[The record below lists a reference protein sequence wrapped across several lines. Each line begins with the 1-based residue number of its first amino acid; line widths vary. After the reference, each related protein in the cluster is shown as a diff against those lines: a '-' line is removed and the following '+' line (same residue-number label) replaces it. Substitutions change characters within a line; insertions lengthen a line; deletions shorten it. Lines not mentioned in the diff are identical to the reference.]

1 MDYVISKCEVCQNQ
15 QLKTVLKLGSFPLC
29 DDLIPIT
36 SNDIS
41 LEYPI
46 EILFCKS
53 CFTAHQKY
61 NVPKNKL
68 FPLSYH
74 YRARFTADVVRGMK
88 DLTQKVN
95 DFFIHSGVRGKKIVD
110 IGSND
115 GTLLDTFKELGAVTI
130 GVEPTDA
137 ALDSEGKGHFIY
149 QKFFDRTVVNSILN
163 NFSTPDIITFT
174 NVFAHIEDLPNLINN
189 LNLLMSSE
197 TLLIIENHYLGAVLS
212 KMQFDTFYHEHPR
225 TYSVKSFKYI
235 ADSLGAEIIKI
246 EFPKRYGGN
255 VRVYIQKDFKNND
268 SFALDSQIL
277 KELDFEHQFTN
288 MEKSINNY
296 LVATK
301 KLINELVNTYGVL
314 PAKAFPGRAAILV
327 KMLGLTESQISA
339 VYEKPGSKKI
349 GHFLPGTRIPIKSD
363 SELTFLDNNL
373 PIINLAWHIAPE
385 ISEYLRSLGY
395 LGKVIN
401 IVEPES
407 LMNF

>member
-1 MDYVISKCEVCQNQ
+1 MGEVISKCEVCQNQ
-15 QLKTVLKLGSFPLC
+15 QLKTVLNLGSIPLC

-36 SNDIS
+36 SDDICS
-41 LEYPI
+41 EYPI
-46 EILFCKS
+46 EILFCNL

-61 NVPKNKL
+61 TVPKKKL
-68 FPLSYH
+68 FPSSYH
-74 YRARFTADVVRGMK
+74 YRARFTADVVSGMK
-88 DLTQKVN
+88 NLAQKTN
-95 DFFIHSGVRGKKIVD
+95 DFFIPSGVEGKKIVD

-115 GTLLDTFKELGAVTI
+115 GTLLDIFKELGAVTI

-137 ALDSEGKGHFIY
+137 ALDSVGKEHFIY
-149 QKFFDRTVVNSILN
+149 KEFFDRTVVNSILN
-163 NFSTPDIITFT
+163 DFSSPDVITFT

-189 LNLLMSSE
+189 LNLLMSSK

-225 TYSVKSFKYI
+225 TYSAKSFKYI
-235 ADSLGAEIIKI
+235 ADNLGAKIVRI
-246 EFPKRYGGN
+246 EFPERYGGN
-255 VRVYIQKDFKNND
+255 IRVYIKKDFKNND
-268 SFALDSQIL
+268 QPVFKSQIL
-277 KELDFEHQFTN
+277 KEQDFENKFTN

-301 KLINELVNTYGVL
+301 KLINDLVNMYGAL

-327 KMLGLTESQISA
+327 KMLGLTESHISA

-349 GHFLPGTRIPIKSD
+349 GHFLPGSRIPIKSD
-363 SELTFLDNNL
+363 SELKLLDNNL

-407 LMNF
+407 FINF